1 LKEFG
6 HGEKQV
12 DLMRTIL
19 LLLLLTVIAF
29 AVGPVEERLAGL
41 KVGAD
46 GDGQVVRQ
54 FGPGHLISKPWGGE
68 RYYRN
73 GDLYLFAAYATDMV
87 LSEVTISR
95 TPILPP
101 GRKDPLAAM
110 QCPKV
115 TVALTTGK
123 GIALGATEAEVEKLY
138 GKPSSRADGW
148 EYKFLQSRGGLPKFF
163 RVWFK
168 DGRAVKIS
176 VFMPAG

>member
-1 LKEFG
+1 
-6 HGEKQV
+6 
-12 DLMRTIL
+12 MRTIL
-19 LLLLLTVIAF
+19 FLLLLTAMAF
-29 AVGPVEERLAGL
+29 AVGPVEEKLAGL

-46 GDGQVVRQ
+46 QDGQVVGL
-54 FGPGHLISKPWGGE
+54 FGPGHLIAKPWGGD

-73 GDLYLFAAYATDMV
+73 GDLYLFAAYATDRV

-101 GRKDPLAAM
+101 GRKDALPAM

-115 TVALTTGK
+115 TVALSTGK
-123 GIALGATEAEVEKLY
+123 GIALGASEAEVEKMY

-148 EYKFLQSRGGLPKFF
+148 EYKFLESAGGLPKYF
-163 RVWFK
+163 RVRFK
-168 DGRAVKIS
+168 KGKAVKIS